1 MKDNRSFHCAFH
13 LYTTPPEVSR
23 AIWVNALEYCHH
35 PPGRPFGNIILKAD
49 RDLDRQAVKPACF
62 TRMSARFRIR
72 PLYYPLKGLI
82 MIPAGH
88 RATFYGLRPPTRA
101 GADATVHGRQK
112 LVKCTGNPVSARAAV
127 LNASDSHSG
136 WVSAWLWVSRK
147 CHIGSLSCPD
157 CRFCAAAVLRRG
169 ANLDSGEV

>member
-13 LYTTPPEVSR
+13 LYTTPLEVSR
-23 AIWVNALEYCHH
+23 AVRVIALEYCHH

-88 RATFYGLRPPTRA
+88 RAKFYGLRPPTRG

-112 LVKCTGNPVSARAAV
+112 LVKCTGNPG
-127 LNASDSHSG
+127 DSHMADFRDFG
-136 WVSAWLWVSRK
+136 LAARRL
-147 CHIGSLSCPD
+147 IGFQRWDSTEIANPHGRVHRLFLSVCPGSP
-157 CRFCAAAVLRRG
+157 G
-169 ANLDSGEV
+169 AFVCK